1 MYYSK
6 PFPWYTLKGGAV
18 LVVIVWYLDLNLPI
32 QSLPITTK
40 SCEFESYSGKVYL
53 IQLHVIKFVCDLQL
67 VDGFPQVLWFP
78 LPKNWPSRYITEI
91 LLKVA
96 LNLIS
101 HCEGKFNW
109 KSHNTSYC
117 LIEVVTKA
125 DLLYLQVEKL
135 IEWTDVSL
143 KIAALVNF
151 LVFLQRGVYHSLL
164 ERVLGI
170 QPVFPDKQGIRQVN
184 YNDSSSIIFYPALVL
199 FEQSNRID
207 WINFCYIHVE

>member
-1 MYYSK
+1 M
-6 PFPWYTLKGGAV
+6 
-18 LVVIVWYLDLNLPI
+18 
-32 QSLPITTK
+32 
-40 SCEFESYSGKVYL
+40 
-53 IQLHVIKFVCDLQL
+53 
-67 VDGFPQVLWFP
+67 
-78 LPKNWPSRYITEI
+78 
-91 LLKVA
+91 A
-96 LNLIS
+96 LNIIS

-125 DLLYLQVEKL
+125 GLLYLQVEKL
-135 IEWTDVSL
+135 IEWTDISL

-184 YNDSSSIIFYPALVL
+184 YNDSSSIIFYPALFL

-207 WINFCYIHVE
+207 WINFCYICMLSSGKKRYQYRRFLHRGHHKKLWERYLFLLFLDNLTVFRAHFSTCL